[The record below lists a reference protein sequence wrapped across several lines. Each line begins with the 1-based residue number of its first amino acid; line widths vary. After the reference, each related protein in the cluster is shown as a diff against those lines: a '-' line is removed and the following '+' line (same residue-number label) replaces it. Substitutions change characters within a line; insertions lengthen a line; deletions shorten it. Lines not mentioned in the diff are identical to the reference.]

1 MKVFIQVCTF
11 PFLVEYDMGVIA
23 LRYPQI
29 DFQVESP
36 KKEMITF
43 TSHKFP
49 TPRMF
54 PPKRQ
59 WDMMTSLPS
68 DSTQKTLSNDTHII
82 YFQKWQ
88 LLIMPSDASVIGA
101 MWKYWESTFK
111 MMIPISYISK
121 KGSFDD
127 AIRCLCHM
135 YCVTIRSLWS
145 NSLVVRKVWHH
156 LKVIFISFTK
166 YHKVSYCHFGYV

>member
-49 TPRMF
+49 TPRM
-54 PPKRQ
+54 
-59 WDMMTSLPS
+59 
-68 DSTQKTLSNDTHII
+68 LSNIPTKKAMGHDDII
-82 YFQKWQ
+82 
-88 LLIMPSDASVIGA
+88 
-101 MWKYWESTFK
+101 
-111 MMIPISYISK
+111 
-121 KGSFDD
+121 
-127 AIRCLCHM
+127 
-135 YCVTIRSLWS
+135 TI
-145 NSLVVRKVWHH
+145 
-156 LKVIFISFTK
+156 
-166 YHKVSYCHFGYV
+166 